1 MLFNI
6 DEGKKLGV
14 TANWT
19 TDGCEDPSIEPWCG
33 IAGAVCVG

>member
-6 DEGKKLGV
+6 GEGKKLGG

-19 TDGCEDPSIEPWCG
+19 IDGCEDPSIEPWCG
-33 IAGAVCVG
+33 SEGAVCTG